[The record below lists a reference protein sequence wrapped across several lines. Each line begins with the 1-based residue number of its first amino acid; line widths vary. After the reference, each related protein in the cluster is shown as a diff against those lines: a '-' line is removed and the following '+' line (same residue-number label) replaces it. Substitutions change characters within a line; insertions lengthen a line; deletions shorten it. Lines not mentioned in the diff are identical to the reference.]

1 MPEAPERTFEILI
14 VEDNPGDVLLI
25 REALAKSV
33 PAEITVACDG
43 EEAVIVLRQRFDS
56 SGGRIPDLILLDLHL
71 PRLDGFAVLAA
82 IRNEAALRCVPVVIF
97 STSDTEHEILR
108 CYEMGASCYVPKP
121 FDFPRFNQVID
132 SIAKFWLKTAV
143 APKRR
148 GLLAPL

>member
-1 MPEAPERTFEILI
+1 MPEAPERTFDILI

-33 PAEITVACDG
+33 PASLSVACDG
-43 EEAVIVLRQRFDS
+43 EGAVAFVRARLAS
-56 SGGRIPDLILLDLHL
+56 PGAMLPDLILLDLHL

-97 STSDTEHEILR
+97 STSDTELEILR

-143 APKRR
+143 APKSR